1 MGAAMWFA
9 TGVAAFLIAR
19 IIPLRRTRRWWPEL
33 TVSVAIALAFGLA
46 ATALDF
52 GGWNEPDWRCGVFT
66 ALGAL
71 TALGA
76 MRSV

>member
-9 TGVAAFLIAR
+9 TGVAAFVVAR
-19 IIPLRRTRRWWPEL
+19 IIPLRRTKRWIPEL
-33 TVSVAIALAFGLA
+33 IVSVVGALLFGVA

-66 ALGAL
+66 TLGALAALGA
-71 TALGA
+71 T
-76 MRSV
+76 RSV